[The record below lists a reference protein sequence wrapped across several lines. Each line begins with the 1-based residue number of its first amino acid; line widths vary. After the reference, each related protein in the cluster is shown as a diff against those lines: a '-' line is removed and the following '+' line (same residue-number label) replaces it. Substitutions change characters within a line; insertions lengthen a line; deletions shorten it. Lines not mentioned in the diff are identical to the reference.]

1 MSSALSEAHEEAPDA
16 TNERRSRRSGRVSR
30 KPELYIEEAPAT
42 KRKRDAA
49 DDDQIDEDEDSD
61 EDDESEPGEE
71 ELKEQ
76 KAKARKTKAAAPK
89 KPAAKRSKTNGTSV
103 ALPVRTAGKKGR
115 SKKAKGVDEAVAE
128 QVGGLY
134 GRFKHTHTHVGI
146 HSLTLVYSRGI
157 RTRQDAG
164 RSSRRMARRIQRA
177 RIRRRGGSGQLRSE
191 IGRLRIGSF
200 R

>member
-1 MSSALSEAHEEAPDA
+1 MSSPLSEAHEEAPDA

-30 KPELYIEEAPAT
+30 KPELYIEEAPAS

-49 DDDQIDEDEDSD
+49 DDDQLDDDEDSD
-61 EDDESEPGEE
+61 EEEESEPGEE

-76 KAKARKTKAAAPK
+76 KARARKIKAAAPK

-103 ALPVRTAGKKGR
+103 ALPVRAAGKKSR

-134 GRFKHTHTHVGI
+134 GRSRRIHTHVKHGR
-146 HSLTLVYSRGI
+146 LTLAYSPGLC
-157 RTRQDAG
+157 TRQDAR
-164 RSSRRMARRIQRA
+164 RSGRRMAHSIQ
-177 RIRRRGGSGQLRSE
+177 
-191 IGRLRIGSF
+191 
-200 R
+200 

>member
-1 MSSALSEAHEEAPDA
+1 MSSPLSEAHEEAPDA
-16 TNERRSRRSGRVSR
+16 SNERRSRRSGRVSR
-30 KPELYIEEAPAT
+30 KPELYIEEAPAS

-49 DDDQIDEDEDSD
+49 DDDQLDEDEDSD
-61 EDDESEPGEE
+61 EEEESEPGEE

-103 ALPVRTAGKKGR
+103 ALPVRAAGKKSR

-134 GRFKHTHTHVGI
+134 GRFRHIHTCYAHEV
-146 HSLTLVYSRGI
+146 
-157 RTRQDAG
+157 
-164 RSSRRMARRIQRA
+164 
-177 RIRRRGGSGQLRSE
+177 
-191 IGRLRIGSF
+191 
-200 R
+200 

>member
-1 MSSALSEAHEEAPDA
+1 MSSPLSEAHEEAPDA

-134 GRFKHTHTHVGI
+134 GRFKHTHTCWHTQSDFSI
-146 HSLTLVYSRGI
+146 QPRYSHE
-157 RTRQDAG
+157 
-164 RSSRRMARRIQRA
+164 ARRWKKQPKDGSPHSTSTNPPPW
-177 RIRRRGGSGQLRSE
+177 RIWST
-191 IGRLRIGSF
+191 SF
-200 R
+200 